1 MSISNNNDY
10 TSGILLDYEYFSKH
24 YKLIAIDLSK
34 QIKLENPNLK
44 QQINFIGKLEAD
56 SATTFFIIE
65 KSEETTFVFLQKI
78 INLLNDSSN
87 EESKFATKKWY
98 VIDSQTTKG
107 KYKQGDTIKF
117 EIETIKSSLCDYS
130 DAFILVTGNT
140 TVNAANDID
149 VVFIGCEPFSTCK
162 AEINGVFAGKT
173 NHIYIAMPMCNL
185 IEYSDNY
192 SDTSG
197 SLWEFKRD
205 DVPVNNVDL
214 TIDNSQS
221 FKYKAALVRKTA
233 DHNDL

>member
-1 MSISNNNDY
+1 M
-10 TSGILLDYEYFSKH
+10 
-24 YKLIAIDLSK
+24 
-34 QIKLENPNLK
+34 
-44 QQINFIGKLEAD
+44 
-56 SATTFFIIE
+56 
-65 KSEETTFVFLQKI
+65 ETQKI

-149 VVFIGCEPFSTCK
+149 VVFISCEPFSTCK
-162 AEINGVFAGKT
+162 AEINGVFAGKA

-197 SLWEFKRD
+197 SLWEFRRD

>member
-130 DAFILVTGNT
+130 DAFILVTGNI
-140 TVNAANDID
+140 TVAAGNDTD
-149 VVFIGCEPFSTCK
+149 VAFKNCAPFSTCTQ
-162 AEINGVFAGKT
+162 ILMTPF
-173 NHIYIAMPMCNL
+173 L
-185 IEYSDNY
+185 IKQIIFI
-192 SDTSG
+192 
-197 SLWEFKRD
+197 L
-205 DVPVNNVDL
+205 
-214 TIDNSQS
+214 Q
-221 FKYKAALVRKTA
+221 
-233 DHNDL
+233 